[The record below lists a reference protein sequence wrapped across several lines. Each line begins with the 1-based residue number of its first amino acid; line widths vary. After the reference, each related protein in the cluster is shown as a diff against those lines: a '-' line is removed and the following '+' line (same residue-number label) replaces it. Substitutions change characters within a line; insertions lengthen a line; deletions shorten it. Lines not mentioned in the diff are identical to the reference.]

1 MPNSVKLWENK
12 NGRADKVIKIQNRT
26 EKKLDAELVERIID
40 KLDIAKLGY
49 KKTGDRIRGLRND
62 GELMNSI
69 TEGEGRT

>member
-1 MPNSVKLWENK
+1 VSSYEK
-12 NGRADKVIKIQNRT
+12 IKTGGQTRLLKYRIVW
-26 EKKLDAELVERIID
+26 KKSRLDAELVERIID